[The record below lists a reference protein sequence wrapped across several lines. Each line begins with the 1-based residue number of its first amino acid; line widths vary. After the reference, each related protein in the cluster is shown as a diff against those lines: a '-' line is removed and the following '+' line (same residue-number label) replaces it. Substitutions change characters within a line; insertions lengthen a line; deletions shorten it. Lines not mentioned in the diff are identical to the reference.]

1 MKINQNEIH
10 IYSLNFSEDNSLIEK
25 FNDLL
30 SDDERKKIE
39 QYKFPNDRKRAGE
52 SFLYCRLI
60 ISNYINT
67 NPRMIVFNKA
77 SFGKPKIFEPNNSGI
92 QFNYSN
98 TEGKFLFALS
108 NKSEIGIDIE
118 FIKALTDVDS
128 LSEKYFSNDEFS
140 FYKALPT
147 YELKLN
153 FFYRI
158 WTRKEAL
165 LKGLGTGI
173 NDEMKNIS
181 VILNDSPNKSELNI
195 KFNNQ
200 IWQIEDLQLQD
211 NFIGSIAYNSATRK
225 KMVYFDTVIYN
236 FI

>member
-10 IYSLNFSEDNSLIEK
+10 IYSLNFSEDNSLLEK
-25 FNDLL
+25 FNHLL

-52 SFLYCRLI
+52 TFLYRRLI

-67 NPRMIVFNKA
+67 NPRMIAFNKT
-77 SFGKPKIFEPNNSGI
+77 SFGKPILIEANNSGV
-92 QFNYSN
+92 QFNYSH

-108 NKSEIGIDIE
+108 NNSEIGVDIE
-118 FIKALTDVDS
+118 FIKALIDIDS
-128 LSEKYFSNDEFS
+128 LAEKYFSNDELS
-140 FYKALPT
+140 FYKALST
-147 YELKLN
+147 YELKLI

-165 LKGLGTGI
+165 LKGIGTGI
-173 NDEMKNIS
+173 NDKMKNIS
-181 VILNDSPNKSELNI
+181 VILNGSPNKSELSI

-200 IWQIEDLQLQD
+200 IWQIEDLHLQD
-211 NFIGSIAYNSATRK
+211 NFIGSIAYHSTIRK
-225 KMVYFDTVIYN
+225 TMIYFDTFVYD